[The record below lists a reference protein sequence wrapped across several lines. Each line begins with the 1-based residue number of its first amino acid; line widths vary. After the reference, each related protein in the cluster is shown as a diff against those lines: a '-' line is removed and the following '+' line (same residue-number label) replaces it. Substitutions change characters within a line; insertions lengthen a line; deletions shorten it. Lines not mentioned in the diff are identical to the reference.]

1 MSGWNEEQI
10 KEFQKLTDEI
20 SDLIHGKSL
29 GIVLES
35 LTTLIAEAGVDNKL
49 DYKYLIAC
57 VTNVIDAIYKRDSN
71 KSNQQFQ

>member
-1 MSGWNEEQI
+1 MSDWNEEQI

-57 VTNVIDAIYKRDSN
+57 VTNVIDAIYKRDLN